1 MLNRRRK
8 LLQYLRRSDFDSYTV
23 LLVRLGLKDNY
34 AKEVS
39 RLPIEAQ
46 THDTPHQCDRLLK
59 LTLQDRLTR
68 MYSKE
73 RGGQR

>member
-34 AKEVS
+34 AKEVKG
-39 RLPIEAQ
+39 LPIEAQ
-46 THDTPHQCDRLLK
+46 THDTPHQCDRQAILLCR
-59 LTLQDRLTR
+59 T
-68 MYSKE
+68 
-73 RGGQR
+73 G